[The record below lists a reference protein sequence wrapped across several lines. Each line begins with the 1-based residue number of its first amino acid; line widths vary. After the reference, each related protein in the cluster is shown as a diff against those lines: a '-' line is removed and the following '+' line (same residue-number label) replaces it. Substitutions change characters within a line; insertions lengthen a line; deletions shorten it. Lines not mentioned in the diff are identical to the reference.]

1 MNMRVTGSYPAGLTS
16 PVDKRIGDAFPI
28 IEEVYKHLS
37 QLKYLAE
44 NSEKFVDKQI
54 EFRANTGLGAIEWRY
69 DGQLEWLVL
78 VSYDDLVGKDF
89 SFIEE
94 TLNQTINNGLQ
105 TITDKFI
112 EGMTQYAGNI
122 EAGAAWVPVPSHA
135 NAQFD
140 AQAIALTQ
148 RTELL
153 KQRVDAAAADI
164 NTLVDAVDDL
174 TGNGTVVGGGDVVGP
189 TSSAYTG
196 IAEFADTSGKRL
208 RTTYVSVAQLLEAL
222 DDKAADAHGHA
233 PASATQPGF
242 MSSADKI
249 KLDGIPAGGAGSGGG
264 NVTGPASSV
273 NGELPVFSGPTGK
286 VLAASGI
293 TLSSI
298 NSSISAKQATLVSGT
313 NIKTINGTSLLGPG
327 DVTITGGS
335 QTQTKT
341 RIVVLGD
348 SLTAQTAL
356 LAEAWPAILERS
368 LVAGGIDVEV
378 HNLAVVGW
386 DFYGT
391 LTVPAFGT
399 KTPVDKAISL
409 NPDVVIV
416 ALGTN
421 DNITWTPRT
430 IEQVKNDAATVF
442 ANLRAG
448 LPTAALIYGS
458 ELTWDKVHNPTGTGV
473 LNRQVGPYMM
483 EKPAAGILANCY
495 SSEMLNNSI
504 SATMQARIAR
514 WIDMDAYIKGLATV
528 DGSYT
533 IDHYMANRLGLLGA
547 DGIHPTVEGAHFL
560 AGCARMAFTSIPALT
575 AKFPELRVTNY
586 PSWDNPD
593 AMRALFLTSSGGQW
607 QDVAE
612 NAGGQYMSTHRSM
625 IKGVRPRTWYLPSRG
640 DLQTGD
646 LNVPSGGLL
655 TWSINNGKPNTV
667 VELSTNGS
675 AFGST
680 PFISDSMGNV
690 TVVQPHAQILT
701 GTLVSRARMGDE
713 ILGPVTFTVAAH
725 PPASGNVMGPA
736 SATSGAIA
744 TYGDTSGKVVADSG
758 RTLAQIDSAIAAK
771 QTALVSGT
779 SIKTIGGSSIL
790 GAGNIAFPAAPANT
804 VWAQLG
810 ALTTLIGNGGGWTI
824 LASFTVGGS
833 GNLILTWGV
842 GGTSSGACNFATYA
856 TLSNGY
862 SAFGSGCYLNAAGK
876 YGMSSGC
883 GIVNGVTA
891 GMTVTIYGGSDGAPF
906 QPTQLINGSY
916 WTALVTRA

>member
-44 NSEKFVDKQI
+44 NSEKFVGKQI
-54 EFRANTGLGAIEWRY
+54 EFRANTVLGAIEWRY
-69 DGQLEWLVL
+69 DDQPEWLVL

-89 SFIEE
+89 SSIEE

-122 EAGAAWVPVPSHA
+122 VAGAAWVPVPSHA

-164 NTLVDAVDDL
+164 NTLMDAVDDL
-174 TGNGTVVGGGDVVGP
+174 TGNGTVVGGGDVFGP
-189 TSSAYTG
+189 PSSVYTG

-208 RTTYVSVAQLLEAL
+208 RSTNVSVAQIML
-222 DDKAADAHGHA
+222 
-233 PASATQPGF
+233 
-242 MSSADKI
+242 
-249 KLDGIPAGGAGSGGG
+249 KLDSLPPDAGD
-264 NVTGPASSV
+264 VTGPASSV

-286 VLAASGI
+286 VLAASGT

-335 QTQTKT
+335 QTQTQTKT

-386 DFYGT
+386 DFYGN
-391 LTVPAFGT
+391 LTVPAYGT

-421 DNITWTPRT
+421 DNITGTPRT

-504 SATMQARIAR
+504 SATMQARLDR
-514 WIDMDAYIKGLATV
+514 WIDMDAYIKGLDTV

-533 IDHYMANRLGLLGA
+533 FDLYMTNRLGLLGA

-593 AMRALFLTSSGGQW
+593 AMRGLFLTSSGGQW

-646 LNVPSGGLL
+646 LNVLSGGIL
-655 TWSINNGKPNTV
+655 TWAINNGKPNTV

-701 GTLVSRARMGDE
+701 GTLVSRVRMGDE

-736 SATSGAIA
+736 SATSGAIV
-744 TYGDTSGKVVADSG
+744 TYGDTSGEVIADSG

-842 GGTSSGACNFATYA
+842 GGSSSGACNFATYA

-862 SAFGSGCYLNAAGK
+862 SAYGSSCYLNTSGK